1 MRTLKSKL
9 TEYMRVVK
17 AGTTIV
23 VTERGREIARIIPD
37 TDSGKQ
43 TLAVLRTAGAV
54 LWSGRRL
61 KKSKRGV
68 PVQGAGTVSEILLE
82 NRNCA
87 PVPGQQRAGKAL
99 RGRTDVRSR
108 ESADGRGASSGDSA
122 GNTHRGG
129 GCTRKSD
136 AGQPTGGPCCFE

>member
-1 MRTLKSKL
+1 MQERRVGMRTLKSKL

-23 VTERGREIARIIPD
+23 VTERGREIARIIPE
-37 TDSGKQ
+37 TDSGEQ
-43 TLAVLRTAGAV
+43 TLAVLRTAGTV

-82 NRNCA
+82 NRN
-87 PVPGQQRAGKAL
+87 
-99 RGRTDVRSR
+99 
-108 ESADGRGASSGDSA
+108 
-122 GNTHRGG
+122 
-129 GCTRKSD
+129 
-136 AGQPTGGPCCFE
+136 